1 MYMGIDLGT
10 SSVKVIL
17 LDEGGTLVGEAAAP
31 LTLSRP
37 RPLWSE
43 QDPQAWWDA
52 TLIAVAALRERH
64 SLDGVSGIGLSGQ
77 MHGAVLLDKREH
89 VLRPAI
95 LWNDGRAGPEC
106 RELEQREPE
115 SRAITGNLA
124 MPGFTSPK
132 LVWVAKHEPDIFR
145 QTARVLLPKD
155 WLRLK
160 LTGEA
165 VSEMS
170 DAAGT
175 LWLDVG
181 RRQWSPAMLAATGL
195 DERHMPRL
203 VEGTEVAGRLSPEAA
218 ALLGMRPGIPIAGGG
233 GDNAAGAVGI
243 GVVHPDMAFVSLG
256 TSGVIF
262 VADNTVKMDPER
274 AVHAFCHCVP
284 DRWHRMAVILSA
296 AATLS
301 FAARLSGA
309 ADEASLLAE
318 TETAGLA
325 TATKSRLVFLPYLS
339 GERTPHNDPAA
350 SGVIFGLDG
359 ATTRADLGRAA
370 LEGVAFALAD
380 GLDVLEASGGKI
392 GGLSVIGG
400 GARSKLWGRILAAA
414 LQRPLTYHHGGEVG
428 PALGA
433 ARLARIAVSGASL
446 DEACPPPPVSF
457 VIDPEPELTEA
468 LAPRRA
474 LFRRLYSDL
483 KSSFAASVS

>member
-1 MYMGIDLGT
+1 MYLGIDLGT

-43 QDPQAWWDA
+43 QDPQAWWNA

-64 SLDGVSGIGLSGQ
+64 SVHGVSGIGLSGQ
-77 MHGAVLLDKREH
+77 MHGAVLLDERGH

-95 LWNDGRAGPEC
+95 LWNDGRAGTEC
-106 RELEQREPE
+106 RELEQRESE

-124 MPGFTSPK
+124 MPGFTAPK

-145 QTARVLLPKD
+145 HTARVLLPKD

-203 VEGTEVAGRLSPEAA
+203 VEGTEIAGRLSPEAA
-218 ALLGMRPGIPIAGGG
+218 ALFGMRPGIPIAGGG

-262 VADNTVKMDPER
+262 VADKTVKMDPER

-284 DRWHRMAVILSA
+284 GMWHRMAVILSA

-309 ADEASLLAE
+309 AEEASLLAE

-433 ARLARIAVSGASL
+433 ARLARIAVFGASL
-446 DEACPPPPVSF
+446 DEACPPPPVSH

-468 LAPRRA
+468 LAPRRE
-474 LFRRLYSDL
+474 LFRQLYSDL
-483 KSSFAASVS
+483 KSSFAASLS